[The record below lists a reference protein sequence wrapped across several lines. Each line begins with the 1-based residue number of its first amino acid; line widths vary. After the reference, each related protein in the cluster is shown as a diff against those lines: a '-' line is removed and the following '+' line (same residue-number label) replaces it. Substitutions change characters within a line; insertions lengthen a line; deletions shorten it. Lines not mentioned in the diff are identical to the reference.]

1 MAKAVVIGSGIG
13 GIAAAIRLAVKG
25 YKVTVLE
32 ANASF
37 GGKMTQFTLPGGY
50 RFDAGPSLFTLPHLV
65 DELFSLAGRTPQ
77 DHFRY
82 QRLPIVTQYFW
93 PDGTRLTAHA
103 SAQEFAQEVERK
115 LGVPQQQLQQHL
127 QKVARLYH
135 ATAHTFLHKSL
146 HKLDTYL
153 SADVLKTLPALPEL
167 GLTTTMH
174 AANARAFTDPRLV
187 QLLDR
192 YATYN
197 GSDPYQA
204 PGTLNLIPHLEFN
217 IGAFYPEGGIYAIAE
232 SLVKLGEELGVT
244 FRYREP
250 VQEILTQGSRATGV
264 RTAQGVYEAETV
276 VSNMDVVPT
285 YRKLLPHQP
294 APETTLRQPRSSSAL
309 IYYWGMARQ
318 FPELDLH
325 NIFFSQDYKREFE
338 HIFRKET
345 VADDPTVYV
354 NITSKYTPS
363 DAPDGHE
370 NWFVM
375 VNVPHN
381 SGQDWE
387 ALIQKT
393 RESVLRKVSQA
404 LGVDLAPLI
413 TAERVWDPK
422 GIEADTSSFAGAL
435 YGSSSNNR
443 MAAFLRHP
451 NFSGKLKGLY
461 FVGGSVHP
469 GGGIPLCL
477 LSAKIA
483 TDLVPAAS
491 ATVTA

>member
-25 YKVTVLE
+25 YAVTVLE

-37 GGKMTQFTLPGGY
+37 GGKMTQFTLPGDY
-50 RFDAGPSLFTLPHLV
+50 RFDAGPSLFTLPQLV
-65 DELFSLAGRTPQ
+65 DDLFTLAGRTPK
-77 DHFRY
+77 DYFRY
-82 QRLPIVTQYFW
+82 QRLPVVTQYFW

-103 SAQEFAQEVERK
+103 SAEAFAREVETK
-115 LGVPQQQLQQHL
+115 LGVPQDQLQRHL
-127 QKVARLYH
+127 QKAARLYQ

-146 HKLDTYL
+146 HKLGTYL
-153 SADVLKTLPALPEL
+153 STDVLKTLPAVPEL

-174 AANARAFTDPRLV
+174 AANARAFSDPRLV

-217 IGAFYPEGGIYAIAE
+217 IGAFYPEGGIYAIAQ
-232 SLVKLGEELGVT
+232 SLVRLGEELGVE
-244 FRYREP
+244 FRYQEP
-250 VQEILTQGSRATGV
+250 VQEILTQGSQATGV
-264 RTAQGVYEAETV
+264 KTAQGTYLADVV

-285 YRKLLPHQP
+285 YRKLLPRQP
-294 APETTLRQPRSSSAL
+294 APEKTLRQPRSSSAL
-309 IYYWGMARQ
+309 IYYWGISRA

-325 NIFFSQDYKREFE
+325 NIFFSQDYQQEFE
-338 HIFRKET
+338 HIFQKGT
-345 VADDPTVYV
+345 VSDDPTVYV
-354 NITSKYTPS
+354 NITSKCTPA
-363 DAPDGHE
+363 DAPPGHE

-381 SGQDWE
+381 AGQDWDQ
-387 ALIQKT
+387 LIQQT
-393 RESVLRKVSQA
+393 RQSVLRKVSQA
-404 LGVDLAPLI
+404 LDVDLEALI
-413 TAERVWDPK
+413 TAEKVWDPR

-451 NFSGKLKGLY
+451 NFTGSLKGLY

-483 TDLVPAAS
+483 SDLVPAVAAGAS
-491 ATVTA
+491 A

>member
-1 MAKAVVIGSGIG
+1 MATAVVIGSGIG

-25 YKVTVLE
+25 YAVTVLE
-32 ANASF
+32 ANATF

-50 RFDAGPSLFTLPHLV
+50 RFDAGPSLFTLPQLV
-65 DELFSLAGRTPQ
+65 DDLFTLAGRNPE
-77 DHFRY
+77 DYFRY

-103 SAQEFAQEVERK
+103 NADAFAQEVEDK
-115 LGVPQQQLQQHL
+115 LGVPKEQLLKHL

-135 ATAHTFLHKSL
+135 ATADTFLHKSL
-146 HKLDTYL
+146 HKLGTFL
-153 SADVLKTLPALPEL
+153 STDVLKTLPALPEL

-174 AANARAFTDPRLV
+174 AANARAFKDPRLV

-204 PGTLNLIPHLEFN
+204 PGTLNIIPHLEFN
-217 IGAFYPEGGIYAIAE
+217 IGAFYPEGGIYAIAQ
-232 SLVKLGEELGVT
+232 SLVKLATELGVE
-244 FRYREP
+244 FRYNEP
-250 VQEILTQGSRATGV
+250 VQEISTKGNRAVGV
-264 RTAQGVYEAETV
+264 RTLQGTNTADLV

-285 YRKLLPHQP
+285 YRKLLPKQS
-294 APETTLRQPRSSSAL
+294 APEKTLQQPRSSSAL
-309 IYYWGMARQ
+309 IYYWGISRT

-325 NIFFSQDYKREFE
+325 NIFFSRDYRQEFE
-338 HIFRKET
+338 HIFQKGT
-345 VADDPTVYV
+345 VTHDPTVYV
-354 NITSKYTPS
+354 NITSKLTPS
-363 DAPDGHE
+363 DAPAGHE

-381 SGQDWE
+381 AGQDWDM
-387 ALIQKT
+387 LIQET
-393 RESVLRKVSQA
+393 RQRVIQKVSQS
-404 LGVDLAPLI
+404 LGVDLASLI
-413 TAERVWDPK
+413 TVEKVWDPT

-435 YGSSSNNR
+435 YGSSSNNK

-451 NFSGKLKGLY
+451 NFTGKLKGLY

-483 TDLVPAAS
+483 TDLVPVVSPNVPA
-491 ATVTA
+491 

>member
-1 MAKAVVIGSGIG
+1 MATAVVIGSGIG
-13 GIAAAIRLAVKG
+13 GIAAAIRLVVKG
-25 YKVTVLE
+25 YAVTVLE
-32 ANASF
+32 ANATF

-50 RFDAGPSLFTLPHLV
+50 RFDAGPSLFTLPQLV
-65 DELFSLAGRTPQ
+65 DDLFTLAGRTPK
-77 DHFRY
+77 DYFRY

-93 PDGTRLTAHA
+93 QDGTRLTAHA
-103 SAQEFAQEVERK
+103 NADAFAQEVEDK
-115 LGVPQQQLQQHL
+115 LGVPQEQLLKHL

-135 ATAHTFLHKSL
+135 ATADTFLHKSL
-146 HKLDTYL
+146 HKLGTFL
-153 SADVLKTLPALPEL
+153 SPDVLKTLPALPEL

-174 AANARAFTDPRLV
+174 AANARAFKDPRLV

-217 IGAFYPEGGIYAIAE
+217 IGAYYPEGGIYAIAE
-232 SLVKLGEELGVT
+232 SLVKLATELGVK
-244 FRYREP
+244 FRYNEP
-250 VQEILTQGSRATGV
+250 VQEIITEGSRTTGV
-264 RTAQGVYEAETV
+264 RTNQGTYFAGIV

-285 YRKLLPHQP
+285 YRKLLPKQP
-294 APETTLRQPRSSSAL
+294 APEKTLRQPRSSSAL
-309 IYYWGMARQ
+309 IYYWGISRT

-325 NIFFSQDYKREFE
+325 NIFFSQDYRQEFE
-338 HIFRKET
+338 HIFQKGT
-345 VADDPTVYV
+345 VTHDPTVYV
-354 NITSKYTPS
+354 NITSKLTLS
-363 DAPDGHE
+363 DAPAGHE

-381 SGQDWE
+381 AGQDWE
-387 ALIQKT
+387 TLIQET
-393 RESVLRKVSQA
+393 RQRVVQKVSQS
-404 LGVDLAPLI
+404 LGVNLEELI
-413 TAERVWDPK
+413 TTERVWDPK

-435 YGSSSNNR
+435 YGSSSNNK

-451 NFSGKLKGLY
+451 NFTGKLKGLY

-483 TDLVPAAS
+483 TDLVPVVSPNVPA
-491 ATVTA
+491 

>member
-1 MAKAVVIGSGIG
+1 MATAVVIGSGIG

-25 YKVTVLE
+25 YAVTVLE
-32 ANASF
+32 ANATF

-50 RFDAGPSLFTLPHLV
+50 RFDAGPSLFTLPQLV
-65 DELFSLAGRTPQ
+65 DDLFTLAGRNPE
-77 DHFRY
+77 DYFRY

-103 SAQEFAQEVERK
+103 NADAFAQEVEVK
-115 LGVPQQQLQQHL
+115 LGVPQEQLLKHL

-135 ATAHTFLHKSL
+135 ATADTFLHKSL
-146 HKLDTYL
+146 HKLSTFL
-153 SADVLKTLPALPEL
+153 SSDVLKTLPALPEL

-174 AANARAFTDPRLV
+174 AANARAFKDPRLV

-217 IGAFYPEGGIYAIAE
+217 IGAFYPEGGIYAIAQ
-232 SLVKLGEELGVT
+232 SLVKLATELGVE
-244 FRYREP
+244 FKYNEP
-250 VQEILTQGSRATGV
+250 VQEIITQGNRATGV
-264 RTAQGVYEAETV
+264 RTSQGSYTADLV

-285 YRKLLPHQP
+285 YRKLLPKQP
-294 APETTLRQPRSSSAL
+294 APEKTLKQPRSSSAL
-309 IYYWGMARQ
+309 IYYWGISRT

-325 NIFFSQDYKREFE
+325 NIFFSQDYQQEFE
-338 HIFRKET
+338 HIFQRGT
-345 VADDPTVYV
+345 VTHDPTVYV
-354 NITSKYTPS
+354 NITSKLTPS
-363 DAPDGHE
+363 DAPAGHE

-381 SGQDWE
+381 AGQDWE
-387 ALIQKT
+387 TLIQET
-393 RESVLRKVSQA
+393 RQRVIQKVSQS
-404 LGVDLAPLI
+404 LGVDLASLI
-413 TAERVWDPK
+413 TTEKVWDPK

-435 YGSSSNNR
+435 YGSSSNNK

-451 NFSGKLKGLY
+451 NFTGKLKGLY

-483 TDLVPAAS
+483 TDLVPVVSPNVPA
-491 ATVTA
+491 